1 MQGFAAFSMSDHK
14 NVIVVGG
21 GPAGLAA
28 ALALRARNFRVTVV
42 DAARPPIEKVCGEGL
57 LPETLEALRA
67 IGVNT
72 SKLPGI
78 PFRGV
83 RYIGHNKRVAAKF
96 PGENALGIRRS
107 ELQQSLSAAAMDAG
121 AEFLWQTHVLGLEE
135 DGVRVAGR
143 TLRARWIIGADGQA
157 SRMRTWAGFQDRSS
171 SHQRFAFRRHY
182 RVEPWTDFLEVYWSA
197 RGQAYVT
204 IVGANEICVVVM
216 SHDEKLRMPDL
227 QRDFP
232 ELAQRLSSATAIDK
246 ERGAV
251 SRNKILQ
258 SVTRGNVALVGDAS
272 GTVDAITGEGLA
284 MGFRQALLLAE
295 SLGQGGLH
303 LYESRHG
310 SILALPQQM
319 ATMMLLLDRHAWLRR
334 RALPVLAARPE
345 LFRAMLAVH
354 VGEASLPR
362 FLAQHGLQFGAL
374 LLAPQFA

>member
-78 PFRGV
+78 HFRGV

-96 PGENALGIRRS
+96 PGESALGIRRS

-272 GTVDAITGEGLA
+272 GTVDAITGEGLGLA
-284 MGFRQALLLAE
+284 FRQVHALADAFASGDLNLYEAAHRQLRRKSQLMSGLLLAM
-295 SLGQGGLH
+295 
-303 LYESRHG
+303 SR
-310 SILALPQQM
+310 SEFLQ
-319 ATMMLLLDRHAWLRR
+319 RR
-334 RALPVLAARPE
+334 VIEVSAARPR
-345 LFRAMLAVH
+345 LF
-354 VGEASLPR
+354 ER
-362 FLAQHGLQFGAL
+362 FLAAHAGKGSAVEVAQAGLRLGWNL
-374 LLAPQFA
+374 LTV